1 MGPTSEGKEGSGRDK
16 ESGGGDKGERE
27 GRGLEPPP
35 LQISGYATDR
45 GQQKLNG

>member
-27 GRGLEPPP
+27 GRGLEPLHYKFLATP
-35 LQISGYATDR
+35 LTEGSR
-45 GQQKLNG
+45 S